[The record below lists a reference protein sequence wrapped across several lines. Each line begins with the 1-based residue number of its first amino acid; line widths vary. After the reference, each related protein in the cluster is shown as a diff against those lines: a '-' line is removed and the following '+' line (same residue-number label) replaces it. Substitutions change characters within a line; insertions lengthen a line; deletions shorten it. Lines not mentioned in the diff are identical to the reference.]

1 MSDGRW
7 RITVSP
13 PDWGQD
19 HLSSDA
25 IVAYVD
31 DELDHGPQERA
42 ARHIS
47 QCAECEAQIVAQVQT
62 RSALRAA
69 EGPVLPSTLLRNLRS
84 IPESAELPPPPPGL
98 AMTREGQ
105 LVSVLRPGPDPR
117 LIPNGADVRTG
128 GAGTASGVEALQSDH
143 HGRLPGRSPV
153 QRRIRVGTGVA
164 VSGLALGALAFGL
177 PTATTDPAS
186 PAVSG
191 RGVLGGSLLGGPTT
205 SGVADTA
212 TAAGSGLVD
221 AQLRLERRVPL
232 ARDPQPQPDMVEGR
246 LDLIPGSFYGLP

>member
-42 ARHIS
+42 AQHIS

-98 AMTREGQ
+98 AMTPEGQ
-105 LVSVLRPGPDPR
+105 LVSVLRPGPDSRPV
-117 LIPNGADVRTG
+117 PNGADLRTG
-128 GAGTASGVEALQSDH
+128 GAGTPRGVAAPRSPR
-143 HGRLPGRSPV
+143 HGSLPERSPV

-177 PTATTDPAS
+177 PTATDPTS

-191 RGVLGGSLLGGPTT
+191 RGVLGGSLLGGT
-205 SGVADTA
+205 GVADTA
-212 TAAGSGLVD
+212 TASGTGTGAGLVD

-232 ARDPQPQPDMVEGR
+232 ARDPEAQPDMVEGR
-246 LDLIPGSFYGLP
+246 LDLRPGSFYGLP

>member
-1 MSDGRW
+1 VSDGRW

-98 AMTREGQ
+98 AMTPEGQ
-105 LVSVLRPGPDPR
+105 LVSVLRPGPDSR
-117 LIPNGADVRTG
+117 SITNGADLRPDGVD
-128 GAGTASGVEALQSDH
+128 TARGMAAQPSDH
-143 HGRLPGRSPV
+143 HGRLSVRSPV

-186 PAVSG
+186 PALSG
-191 RGVLGGSLLGGPTT
+191 RGVLGGSLLGGT
-205 SGVADTA
+205 GVADTA
-212 TAAGSGLVD
+212 TGTGTGLVD

-232 ARDPQPQPDMVEGR
+232 ERDPEPQPDMVEGR
-246 LDLIPGSFYGLP
+246 LDLLPGSFYGLP